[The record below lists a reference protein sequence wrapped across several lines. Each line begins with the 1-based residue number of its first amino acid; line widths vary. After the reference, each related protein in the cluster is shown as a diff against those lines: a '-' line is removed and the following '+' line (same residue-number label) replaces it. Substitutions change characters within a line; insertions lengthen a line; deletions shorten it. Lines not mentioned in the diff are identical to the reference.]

1 MCVWVNY
8 NISLTWNKAIW
19 GWFPLLTMIPV
30 RSQWGRDQIYPDIY
44 IYPYLRRPPGP
55 PVVELFKNSHLRHQA
70 LQLDGWPR
78 RNDRGDGNMT
88 RIPWDG
94 NKVITAVCVY
104 IYIYNFVYMII
115 YIYMYIMYNFVYSY
129 IYMYTVCMYIYIYI
143 YLYTCVC
150 FINSINGG
158 SPQPWIFILK
168 RSKTVSF
175 WIICGHP
182 D

>member
-1 MCVWVNY
+1 M
-8 NISLTWNKAIW
+8 ISLINHDSREVA
-19 GWFPLLTMIPV
+19 V
-30 RSQWGRDQIYPDIY
+30 RSWSNLPRYIY

-104 IYIYNFVYMII
+104 IYTILYIWL

-129 IYMYTVCMYIYIYI
+129 IYMYTVCIYI
-143 YLYTCVC
+143 YL
-150 FINSINGG
+150 FIYMCMFHKFNKWGIPTTMGFH
-158 SPQPWIFILK
+158 I
-168 RSKTVSF
+168 KT
-175 WIICGHP
+175 I
-182 D
+182 